1 MRTKQYSSVD
11 AFSGDQTYKDKAFDV
26 KLRLWEES
34 YWMPQVSVGAK
45 DIGGTGLFDAEY
57 IVASK
62 AWGPFDFSLGLGWGY
77 LGTSGNVK
85 NPFCSYSDKYC
96 YRDNSYQKAGSI
108 NGDQMFH
115 GPASLFGG
123 VEYQTPWQPL
133 RLKLEYEGNNYS
145 EDFAGKIEQK
155 SKFNVGAIY
164 RVTDWADVNLSYE
177 RGNTLMFGFTL
188 RTNFND
194 MRPHYND
201 NPRPKYQPEPQD
213 AIIPALRGSEPADA
227 AEI

>member
-1 MRTKQYSSVD
+1 
-11 AFSGDQTYKDKAFDV
+11 
-26 KLRLWEES
+26 
-34 YWMPQVSVGAK
+34 K

-85 NPFCSYSDKYC
+85 NPFCTYSDKYC

-133 RLKLEYEGNNYS
+133 
-145 EDFAGKIEQK
+145 
-155 SKFNVGAIY
+155 
-164 RVTDWADVNLSYE
+164 
-177 RGNTLMFGFTL
+177 
-188 RTNFND
+188 
-194 MRPHYND
+194 
-201 NPRPKYQPEPQD
+201 
-213 AIIPALRGSEPADA
+213 
-227 AEI
+227 